1 MARHEAPASAS
12 VPCSRGPRA
21 QTRPRRALGWLCAA
35 GLVAG
40 LGACGKKD
48 APPPGSSAT
57 AAAPSASGKGAV
69 APTAVGAEGR
79 GALLGDTQSAPAGK
93 RDGAASA
100 DDDDDKDVSA
110 KATSRRIV
118 KVARS
123 WRKAS
128 KRLQGVIDSFV
139 PPVDPDK
146 PALRA
151 TVDGI
156 RTRAQAAVAKADDL
170 LARLGGAQPG
180 DGTAAGPAPE
190 LDEADTEAPD
200 SKLGKRLEKTSEL
213 LAVADARLGKI
224 IETFVPPVD
233 PDKPAL
239 RAAISVLK
247 AEATSVLGKT
257 TDLLAKLDPTP
268 R

>member
-1 MARHEAPASAS
+1 MARHEPRASAS

-21 QTRPRRALGWLCAA
+21 QAPSRRALGWLCVA

-48 APPPGSSAT
+48 EPPPSASAAT
-57 AAAPSASGKGAV
+57 AAPSASGKGAV

-79 GALLGDTQSAPAGK
+79 GALLGDTQSAPAAK
-93 RDGAASA
+93 RDGAAST
-100 DDDDDKDVSA
+100 DDDDKDVSA
-110 KATSRRIV
+110 KATSRRLV
-118 KVARS
+118 NVARS

-156 RTRAQAAVAKADDL
+156 RTRAQATVAKADDL

-180 DGTAAGPAPE
+180 DGTTAGPAPE

-239 RAAISVLK
+239 RAAIAVLK
-247 AEATSVLGKT
+247 TEATSVLGKT
-257 TDLLAKLDPTP
+257 TDLLAKLDPAP